1 MVNLHSC
8 TFMSHLPV
16 SSAKF
21 LSAKIDRQFL
31 SNSVK
36 LNHLVTCDLFSFKL
50 AFGRKRR
57 RSVVGTFE
65 NRHLGNKNLYNLQ
78 ASTSQNVN
86 FKIISMSKIDINS
99 KNITRML
106 SCVYFKVLFYICDG
120 IFLVTRP

>member
-1 MVNLHSC
+1 
-8 TFMSHLPV
+8 MSHLPV

-65 NRHLGNKNLYNLQ
+65 NHHLGNRNLYNLQ
-78 ASTSQNVN
+78 AIYVTKCKLQNNLDV
-86 FKIISMSKIDINS
+86 
-99 KNITRML
+99 KNR
-106 SCVYFKVLFYICDG
+106 Y
-120 IFLVTRP
+120 